1 MIKDFEKCKEK
12 LNLIDIA
19 KQKLLIKEKENLI
32 KSPNN
37 NEIRSQKNLQKKPI
51 ARYHTQSEKTEKT
64 PYYLNEQ
71 NKNRLASKLKC
82 LIIIFHLNFNL
93 SCLFIMLISSF

>member
-71 NKNRLASKLKC
+71 NKNRLASKLKRF
-82 LIIIFHLNFNL
+82 IIIFCSISLF
-93 SCLFIMLISSF
+93 CLFILSIYSF

>member
-37 NEIRSQKNLQKKPI
+37 SEIRSEKKLQKKPI

-82 LIIIFHLNFNL
+82 LIIILCSFFLFC
-93 SCLFIMLISSF
+93 SFILFIFF